1 MLHAAVVGALGP
13 WMRKSRTAGR
23 IEMGEVVQLRDFQNP
38 KDIERMRQ
46 ALEREAAEIMAQVD
60 GNINVPYNGA
70 GIDGMDLGKEP
81 A

>member
-1 MLHAAVVGALGP
+1 
-13 WMRKSRTAGR
+13 MRESRTAGR

-46 ALEREAAEIMAQVD
+46 ALEREAAEIVAEGGSTV
-60 GNINVPYNGA
+60 VAPYGGA
-70 GIDGMDLGKEP
+70 GIDGMGLEKGEP